1 MSKTQKVNEPY
12 RFSYKV
18 QDNSDNM
25 QFRNEE
31 KTVDG
36 NVKGSYGYKDA
47 NGMYR
52 MVNYYVD
59 ANGFHAK
66 VFSNEVRR

>member
-1 MSKTQKVNEPY
+1 
-12 RFSYKV
+12 
-18 QDNSDNM
+18 M

-66 VFSNEVRR
+66 VFSNEVSWMLRILPLISPATANIPV

>member
-1 MSKTQKVNEPY
+1 
-12 RFSYKV
+12 
-18 QDNSDNM
+18 M

-66 VFSNEVRR
+66 VFSNEVSQTMFDFKLKNFLVKNFQIP